1 MLRTVNEGFS
11 PKAVGTNA
19 DTNLASGSGT
29 ILGSPITAGLVRCLI
44 LERRMYIWE
53 IEDAEYYYGG

>member
-11 PKAVGTNA
+11 QKAVGTNA
-19 DTNLASGSGT
+19 DTNLASGSGM

-44 LERRMYIWE
+44 LERRMYI
-53 IEDAEYYYGG
+53 